1 MKCDFC
7 GKRIKKS
14 EDICPNCGK
23 FITRSSAPA
32 EEPPAVSDGTVTIRY
47 DDYISHTVTANILQI
62 VGCVVLTAVFP
73 LTDLLDG
80 GFVSIKTTFSCGLF
94 VILAILT
101 AFNTAFA
108 AIQSKQC
115 YILFSKDKISGIMPS
130 KFAETEEFSIST
142 ADVTSFV
149 THSTLWRSEPE
160 AIICCGNKRIGIK
173 CHNNKLLSAVKTE
186 LKTRFPDK

>member
-23 FITRSSAPA
+23 SVIRAAVPA
-32 EEPPAVSDGTVTIRY
+32 EEVTAASDGTVTIRY
-47 DDYISHTVTANILQI
+47 SDYISRTVIANIAQI
-62 VGCVVLTAVFP
+62 VACAALIAVFP
-73 LTDLLDG
+73 LTDLLDE
-80 GFVSIKTTFSCGLF
+80 GFVETKTLFSCGLF

-108 AIQSKQC
+108 VIQSKQC
-115 YILFSKDKISGIMPS
+115 YITFSEDKISGVMPA

-142 ADVTSFV
+142 EDVTAFAAIS
-149 THSTLWRSEPE
+149 SLWRSVPE
-160 AIICCGNKRIGIK
+160 AIICCGDERFGIK
-173 CHNNKLLSAVKTE
+173 CHNNKLLSAIKKE
-186 LKTRFPDK
+186 LKIRFPDK

>member
-23 FITRSSAPA
+23 SVIRAAVPA
-32 EEPPAVSDGTVTIRY
+32 EEVTAASDGTVTIRY
-47 DDYISHTVTANILQI
+47 SDYISRTVIANIAQI
-62 VGCVVLTAVFP
+62 VACAALIAVFP
-73 LTDLLDG
+73 LTDLLDE
-80 GFVSIKTTFSCGLF
+80 GFVETKTLFSCGLF

-108 AIQSKQC
+108 VIQSKQC
-115 YILFSKDKISGIMPS
+115 YITFSEDKISGVMPA

-142 ADVTSFV
+142 EDVTAFAAIS
-149 THSTLWRSEPE
+149 SLWRSVPE
-160 AIICCGNKRIGIK
+160 AIICCGDERFGIK
-173 CHNNKLLSAVKTE
+173 CHNNKLLSAIKKE

>member
-23 FITRSSAPA
+23 SVIRAAVPA
-32 EEPPAVSDGTVTIRY
+32 EEVTTASDGTVTIRY

-62 VGCVVLTAVFP
+62 VACIVLTALFP
-73 LTDLLDG
+73 VTDLLDE
-80 GFVSIKTTFSCGLF
+80 GFVETKTLFSCGLF

-108 AIQSKQC
+108 VIQSKQC
-115 YILFSKDKISGIMPS
+115 YITFSEDKISGVMPA
-130 KFAETEEFSIST
+130 KFAETEKFSIST
-142 ADVTSFV
+142 EDVTAFAAIS
-149 THSTLWRSEPE
+149 SLWRSVPE
-160 AIICCGNKRIGIK
+160 AIICCGDERFGIK
-173 CHNNKLLSAVKTE
+173 CHNNKLLSAIKKE
-186 LKTRFPDK
+186 LKIRFPDK